1 MKTQIT
7 FKKLD
12 GGEGVAL
19 VSGDN
24 SDPLQAKQALAHSLG
39 LPATDAPAD
48 AQANVDGRLRQA
60 GIDPASVQFN
70 LISE

>member
-12 GGEGVAL
+12 GGDGVAL

-39 LPATDAPAD
+39 LPSGTNAD
-48 AQANVDGRLRQA
+48 IDDRLRRG
-60 GIDPASVQFN
+60 GIEPASVQFN